1 MKISIYSNVFQ
12 KEVLSDELEAKFY
25 QEIKSCC
32 ALMNVSFAHETYTFG
47 EYHLYFTNECGNN
60 LSLDEA
66 MQVLHVFNTISDN
79 LIGKFKRDSLI
90 EVE

>member
-1 MKISIYSNVFQ
+1 MKISIYSTALS

-32 ALMNVSFAHETYTFG
+32 ALMNVSFHHETYAFG
-47 EYHLYFTNECGNN
+47 VYHLYFTNEFGNK

-79 LIGKFKRDSLI
+79 LISKFKRDALI